1 MFVPKTKE
9 LQFRVFIMNLVAACN
24 VLDIV
29 MLLASLLVFIQLEI
43 YQVNNVGIFVIHV
56 RCGVGNGNAVVKLGF
71 PLTEIQKGKTHV
83 NGIRGSTLYIP
94 DAGTSKHS

>member
-1 MFVPKTKE
+1 M
-9 LQFRVFIMNLVAACN
+9 
-24 VLDIV
+24 
-29 MLLASLLVFIQLEI
+29 
-43 YQVNNVGIFVIHV
+43 NNVGIFVIHV